1 MELRSAPLQGK
12 LPASYGDQR
21 KRHPFQLSSKLL
33 STTPVGEEIE
43 RRGRSEAGIEVGE
56 FGETCN
62 LEDKSTGESLSDEG
76 DDLESED
83 TGIEQEEERQH
94 EAEENAEREAKEM
107 QRVERRRMR
116 RVELS

>member
-1 MELRSAPLQGK
+1 METRERGIHFSYQ
-12 LPASYGDQR
+12 ASYYPQR
-21 KRHPFQLSSKLL
+21 LL
-33 STTPVGEEIE
+33 GRRSREGGEA
-43 RRGRSEAGIEVGE
+43 RAGIEVGE

-62 LEDKSTGESLSDEG
+62 PEDKSTGESLSDEG